1 MGVLKVGLVGCGKI
15 ADANHMPEMLSLG
28 KNAEV
33 TAMFDTKKGKA
44 EALAEK
50 HKLKPKFCNSLD
62 ELLKSDV
69 DAVII
74 ATPNLYHYEQT
85 LQCLN
90 AGKHVLVEKPMASS
104 VAEADEMIDLA
115 ERKGLI
121 LQVNQSLRFSALY
134 KKLAELVAAGEIGKP
149 LHARCLRAATSSPD
163 VGWSPGATWFVQK
176 KYKGSLVTDI
186 AVHMADLLQWCFGP
200 VDTVMSQTTNL
211 THEVP
216 DNVVALFRYKNGATA
231 TLELSWT
238 FPIGGNKFEVYGRDG
253 AILMTNDSF
262 EIHKKGRKKPK
273 VIKFA
278 SIKAVPNS
286 HAVFAASIAKGGD
299 ENWKVGREALALCM
313 AIIESNQEQK
323 AVEPKMR
330 KTTSKTSVKSPA
342 AKKAIPA
349 AKKSTPVKAVT
360 AKAAPKAP
368 AKKAAPV
375 KAAPVKKAEPVKK
388 AAPAKAAPVK
398 KAAAP
403 KAAAKNVPA
412 KNAAPVQ
419 KDVPAKKAAP
429 VKAAPVKKAEP
440 VKKAAPAK
448 KAAPVKAVPAKKVV
462 PAKKAAPVKAAP
474 VKKAVPAKKAAKK
487 K

>member
-28 KNAEV
+28 GNAEV
-33 TAMFDTKKGKA
+33 TAMFDIQKGKA

-50 HKLKPKFCNSLD
+50 HKLKPKFCSSLD
-62 ELLKSDV
+62 ELLKSDI

-85 LQCLN
+85 LKCLN

-104 VAEADEMIDLA
+104 VEEADEMIDLA
-115 ERKGLI
+115 EKKGLI
-121 LQVNQSLRFSALY
+121 LQVNQSLRFSALHR
-134 KKLAELVAAGEIGKP
+134 KLAELVASGVIGKP

-211 THEVP
+211 SHEVP

-238 FPIGGNKFEVYGRDG
+238 FPIGGNKFEIYGQDG
-253 AILMTNDSF
+253 AILLTNDSI
-262 EIHKKGRKKPK
+262 EIYQKNAKKPR

-278 SIKAVPNS
+278 SIKSIPNS
-286 HAVFAASIAKGGD
+286 HAVFAASVAKGGN

-313 AIIESNQEQK
+313 AIIESNQQQK

-349 AKKSTPVKAVT
+349 AKKSTP
-360 AKAAPKAP
+360 
-368 AKKAAPV
+368 AKKAA
-375 KAAPVKKAEPVKK
+375 PVKK

-398 KAAAP
+398 KAAPAKVAP
-403 KAAAKNVPA
+403 AKKAASVKKAAPA
-412 KNAAPVQ
+412 KVAPAKKAAPV
-419 KDVPAKKAAP
+419 KKAAPAKVAPAKKAAPVKKAAPAKVAPAKKAAPVKKAAPAKVAPAKKAAPVKKAAPAKVAPVKKAAP
-429 VKAAPVKKAEP
+429 VKAAP
-440 VKKAAPAK
+440 
-448 KAAPVKAVPAKKVV
+448 
-462 PAKKAAPVKAAP
+462 
-474 VKKAVPAKKAAKK
+474 AKKAAKK

>member
-33 TAMFDTKKGKA
+33 TAMFDIKKGKA
-44 EALAEK
+44 EALAGK
-50 HKLKPKFCNSLD
+50 HKVKPKFCRSLD

-104 VAEADEMIDLA
+104 VEEADEMIDLA
-115 ERKGLI
+115 EKNGLI
-121 LQVNQSLRFSALY
+121 LQVNQSLRFHTLY
-134 KKLAELVAAGEIGKP
+134 KKIAELVAAGEIGKP

-186 AVHMADLLQWCFGP
+186 AVHMADLLQWYFGP

-238 FPIGGNKFEVYGRDG
+238 FPIGGNKFEIYGQNG
-253 AILMTNDSF
+253 AILLTDDSI
-262 EIHKKGRKKPK
+262 EIHKKGQKKPK

-278 SIKAVPNS
+278 SLKAIPNS
-286 HAVFAASIAKGGD
+286 HAVFASSIAKGGN

-313 AIIESNQEQK
+313 AIIESNKEQK
-323 AVEPKMR
+323 AVEPRMR
-330 KTTSKTSVKSPA
+330 KTNSKTSVKA
-342 AKKAIPA
+342 G
-349 AKKSTPVKAVT
+349 AVR
-360 AKAAPKAP
+360 
-368 AKKAAPV
+368 KAAPV
-375 KAAPVKKAEPVKK
+375 KAKA
-388 AAPAKAAPVK
+388 AAPAKKVAVKAEPAKKTATAKAAAPAKKVAVKAAAPAKKTATAKVAAPAKKVAVKAKAAAPVK
-398 KAAAP
+398 KAGSAR
-403 KAAAKNVPA
+403 
-412 KNAAPVQ
+412 
-419 KDVPAKKAAP
+419 KK
-429 VKAAPVKKAEP
+429 
-440 VKKAAPAK
+440 
-448 KAAPVKAVPAKKVV
+448 
-462 PAKKAAPVKAAP
+462 
-474 VKKAVPAKKAAKK
+474 
-487 K
+487 